1 MIDFEHV
8 SKQYKHNAKPALED
22 VNFHVDDGEFVFL
35 LGHSGAGKSTLLK
48 LILREETPTEGR
60 VLVNGQDVARLRR
73 RKIPYL
79 RRQMGIIF
87 QDFRLIPTMTVY
99 ENIAFAMHVTNIGHK
114 QIKERVNYM
123 LELVHLEDKAKV
135 YPDLLSGGE
144 QQRVAV
150 ARALAHAPKLVIADE
165 PTGNIDPEL
174 SLEMMELLERV
185 SEMGITVL
193 VVTHEHELVRHF
205 DRRVV
210 TLSGGHIIS
219 DVPTGSMIPHPAR
232 RPEGTGNGGVAGMM
246 KPSTFGFLVVRG
258 VRNLGKHWA
267 MTIAC
272 IASLSVCMTLN
283 TFATLAEVNVDSM
296 VNYLGQQNEMVVY
309 VDPEADDATIQTVGE
324 RITATPGVSRVQY
337 MSKEDVLNQYRGYMA
352 DYAVLLDEFEN
363 DNPFKANYRVSLA
376 DLSQMQAM
384 SQNFQSIPGVY
395 SVTAPIEMTQTFVEV
410 QRAVTKVG
418 QIVILVLMAVSIIT
432 VGSTIRLSVFAR
444 RREIEIMKYV
454 GATNHLVTLP
464 FFVEGLTMGLISGA
478 ITSVA
483 GIFGYAYIVQASSTL
498 GGLWQLLMGTAMVPV
513 DAVWPTILT
522 YSLAG
527 GALVGALGSMFSIR
541 KHLNV

>member
-1 MIDFEHV
+1 
-8 SKQYKHNAKPALED
+8 
-22 VNFHVDDGEFVFL
+22 
-35 LGHSGAGKSTLLK
+35 
-48 LILREETPTEGR
+48 
-60 VLVNGQDVARLRR
+60 
-73 RKIPYL
+73 
-79 RRQMGIIF
+79 
-87 QDFRLIPTMTVY
+87 
-99 ENIAFAMHVTNIGHK
+99 
-114 QIKERVNYM
+114 
-123 LELVHLEDKAKV
+123 
-135 YPDLLSGGE
+135 
-144 QQRVAV
+144 
-150 ARALAHAPKLVIADE
+150 
-165 PTGNIDPEL
+165 
-174 SLEMMELLERV
+174 
-185 SEMGITVL
+185 
-193 VVTHEHELVRHF
+193 
-205 DRRVV
+205 
-210 TLSGGHIIS
+210 
-219 DVPTGSMIPHPAR
+219 
-232 RPEGTGNGGVAGMM
+232 MM

-309 VDPEADDATIQTVGE
+309 VDPEADDATIQSVGE

-432 VGSTIRLSVFAR
+432 GVLPSLRMRRQTSRPSILGIITSSSTIS
-444 RREIEIMKYV
+444 
-454 GATNHLVTLP
+454 
-464 FFVEGLTMGLISGA
+464 GLTWLNLSRP
-478 ITSVA
+478 
-483 GIFGYAYIVQASSTL
+483 SS
-498 GGLWQLLMGTAMVPV
+498 PSF
-513 DAVWPTILT
+513 AVVTW
-522 YSLAG
+522 
-527 GALVGALGSMFSIR
+527 
-541 KHLNV
+541 

>member
-1 MIDFEHV
+1 
-8 SKQYKHNAKPALED
+8 
-22 VNFHVDDGEFVFL
+22 
-35 LGHSGAGKSTLLK
+35 
-48 LILREETPTEGR
+48 
-60 VLVNGQDVARLRR
+60 
-73 RKIPYL
+73 
-79 RRQMGIIF
+79 
-87 QDFRLIPTMTVY
+87 
-99 ENIAFAMHVTNIGHK
+99 
-114 QIKERVNYM
+114 
-123 LELVHLEDKAKV
+123 
-135 YPDLLSGGE
+135 
-144 QQRVAV
+144 
-150 ARALAHAPKLVIADE
+150 
-165 PTGNIDPEL
+165 
-174 SLEMMELLERV
+174 
-185 SEMGITVL
+185 
-193 VVTHEHELVRHF
+193 
-205 DRRVV
+205 
-210 TLSGGHIIS
+210 
-219 DVPTGSMIPHPAR
+219 
-232 RPEGTGNGGVAGMM
+232 MM

-309 VDPEADDATIQTVGE
+309 VDPEADDATIQSVGE

-410 QRAVTKVG
+410 QQAVTKVG

-444 RREIEIMKYV
+444 RREI
-454 GATNHLVTLP
+454 
-464 FFVEGLTMGLISGA
+464 EGLTMGLISGA

>member
-1 MIDFEHV
+1 
-8 SKQYKHNAKPALED
+8 
-22 VNFHVDDGEFVFL
+22 
-35 LGHSGAGKSTLLK
+35 
-48 LILREETPTEGR
+48 
-60 VLVNGQDVARLRR
+60 
-73 RKIPYL
+73 
-79 RRQMGIIF
+79 
-87 QDFRLIPTMTVY
+87 
-99 ENIAFAMHVTNIGHK
+99 
-114 QIKERVNYM
+114 
-123 LELVHLEDKAKV
+123 
-135 YPDLLSGGE
+135 
-144 QQRVAV
+144 
-150 ARALAHAPKLVIADE
+150 
-165 PTGNIDPEL
+165 
-174 SLEMMELLERV
+174 
-185 SEMGITVL
+185 
-193 VVTHEHELVRHF
+193 
-205 DRRVV
+205 
-210 TLSGGHIIS
+210 
-219 DVPTGSMIPHPAR
+219 
-232 RPEGTGNGGVAGMM
+232 MM

-283 TFATLAEVNVDSM
+283 TFATLAEVNVNSM

-309 VDPEADDATIQTVGE
+309 VDPEADDATIQSVGE

-454 GATNHLVTLP
+454 GATNRMVTLP
-464 FFVEGLTMGLISGA
+464 FFVEGLTMGLISGILTA
-478 ITSVA
+478 AVSLGCYTYVVNAA
-483 GIFGYAYIVQASSTL
+483 GGL
-498 GGLWQLLMGTAMVPV
+498 GGIWQMLMGRALVPV
-513 DAVWPTILT
+513 ANVLPTIVVT
-522 YSLAG
+522 SLLSGAIVG
-527 GALVGALGSMFSIR
+527 GVGSTFSIR